1 MHHLHLHNP
10 GNPDVQYPDK
20 PMEKRSTAIN
30 FKITAR
36 QGFAVLYHKAPA
48 SARGFIA
55 RLSAKSNE
63 LPANRENIN
72 QLSYKLPFMK
82 GPEMPLIDTAPFDS
96 RETQQAYH
104 LARIQQLESALN
116 ELNLLENP
124 CEIEIICKQI
134 IAIKELLRKITPVTE

>member
-1 MHHLHLHNP
+1 
-10 GNPDVQYPDK
+10 
-20 PMEKRSTAIN
+20 MEKTSTVN
-30 FKITAR
+30 HLKITAR

-48 SARGFIA
+48 SAWGFIA
-55 RLSAKSNE
+55 QLSVKNKNQ
-63 LPANRENIN
+63 PANRENIN

-104 LARIQQLESALN
+104 LAKIQQLESALN

-124 CEIEIICKQI
+124 CEIEAICKQI